1 MVTHDEDRATRN
13 KADSHCSEYFRFTRS
28 SRQPQVRSTDTALQP
43 PLLSQRATRSKQGWR
58 RFLLDMGWCGAG
70 EVAHCEYS
78 NGANSVLFQS
88 SPLYRAMTLMPALAA
103 GSHLLIPCELRR
115 ALFLTITQASR
126 YHGRAFVLSRMRLH
140 ADTLAA
146 SAPPCQM
153 ENERAEVIAPMQ
165 ASARQWQNADRRLG
179 KWLVGGLEERCGL
192 NFVSPVRELGQS
204 PVESNCP
211 LKRTATGRKQERLLG
226 SRWCIAYLHARRRR
240 QCHASARYFR

>member
-1 MVTHDEDRATRN
+1 
-13 KADSHCSEYFRFTRS
+13 
-28 SRQPQVRSTDTALQP
+28 
-43 PLLSQRATRSKQGWR
+43 
-58 RFLLDMGWCGAG
+58 MGWCGAG

-240 QCHASARYFR
+240 QCHASARYFRGLTSDTAKAQALSLSPATRLFDRYPQIRSSDLREPALSPCSRKALILFV